1 MVTDAAL
8 IDSYRHGDAT
18 ALGQLMARHKGSL
31 MGFFTRRVGD
41 DAEELHQ
48 ELWTKVERN
57 LDRYR
62 DDGRFRAFLFAA
74 ARRLTI
80 DHHRRRSARPLL
92 VSCET
97 VPAGSCEP
105 DDLAGYREL
114 ADAVEKTLGEMN
126 PNTAAVV
133 RLRLTEQLTFAEI
146 AELRGQPLNTVLS
159 YMHRGLKQLR
169 CELDARGIARMEP

>member
-1 MVTDAAL
+1 MATDAAL
-8 IDSYRHGDAT
+8 IDSYRGGNVR
-18 ALGQLMARHKGSL
+18 ALEQLMARHRGSL
-31 MGFFTRRVGD
+31 MGFFVRRVGD

-80 DHHRRRSARPLL
+80 DHHRRRSVRPKL

-97 VPAGSCEP
+97 LPAGRCDP

-114 ADAVEKTLGEMN
+114 VQAVESALSQMN

-146 AELRGQPLNTVLS
+146 AEMRGQPLNTVLS

-169 CELDARGIARMEP
+169 RELDERGVARMEP

>member
-1 MVTDAAL
+1 MATDAAL
-8 IDSYRHGDAT
+8 IDSYRHGDT
-18 ALGQLMARHKGSL
+18 RALGDLMARHRGSL
-31 MGFFTRRVGD
+31 MGFLTRRVGD

-57 LDRYR
+57 LGGYT

-80 DHHRRRSARPLL
+80 DHHRRRSVRPRLI
-92 VSCET
+92 SCET
-97 VPAGSCEP
+97 LPLGRCEP
-105 DDLAGYREL
+105 DDLVGYREL
-114 ADAVEKTLGEMN
+114 ADAVETALEKMN

-133 RLRLTEQLTFAEI
+133 RLRLTQQLTFAEI
-146 AELRGQPLNTVLS
+146 AEMRGQPLNTVLS

-169 CELDARGIARMEP
+169 CELDARGIARM

>member
-8 IDSYRHGDAT
+8 IESYRCGDVR
-18 ALGQLMARHKGSL
+18 ALGELMARHRGSL
-31 MGFFTRRVGD
+31 MGFFTNRVGD

-80 DHHRRRSARPLL
+80 DHHRRRAARPRL

-97 VPAGSCEP
+97 MPAGSCEP
-105 DDLAGYREL
+105 DDLVGYREL
-114 ADAVEKTLGEMN
+114 LGAVEDTLEKMN
-126 PNTAAVV
+126 PNTAAVL
-133 RLRLTEQLTFAEI
+133 RLRLTQQLTFAEI
-146 AELRGQPLNTVLS
+146 AQMRGQPLNTVLS

-169 CELDARGIARMEP
+169 RELDARGIARM

>member
-1 MVTDAAL
+1 MMTDAAL
-8 IDSYRHGDAT
+8 IESYRGGDVR
-18 ALGQLMARHKGSL
+18 ALSHLMDRHRGSL
-31 MGFFTRRVGD
+31 MGFFINRVGD

-80 DHHRRRSARPLL
+80 DHHRRRSARPKL
-92 VSCET
+92 VGGDT

-105 DDLAGYREL
+105 DDLVGYREL
-114 ADAVEKTLGEMN
+114 LGAVEDALAEMN

-133 RLRLTEQLTFAEI
+133 RLRLTQQLTFAEI
-146 AELRGQPLNTVLS
+146 AEMRGQPLNTVLS

-169 CELDARGIARMEP
+169 RELDARGIARM